1 MKAMRISGRGRLAGR
16 GLSTGRARSAR
27 RIPSRL
33 PLAAALLSLA
43 FTVAAC
49 GSAAP
54 ITTAGTAPT
63 VVPVPNGVTTM
74 SESPAPPL
82 TGCDASLR
90 PAGPLPA
97 PGAMPAGSTMAKI
110 QQRGYLIAGV
120 DEDSSLFGYR
130 NTYSDSSAPPLVGF
144 DIDFVQQVATAL
156 FGGPGHVRYKVLTKA
171 ERLTALQQGSVDIL
185 ADILT
190 VDCQRAQQA
199 DFSADYFDAGQRV
212 LVNQA
217 STVQDIG
224 GLAGKRVCAAA
235 GTTSLQTLADPK
247 YRVVPVSAVNW
258 ADCLVMLQQGQVD
271 AISTTDL
278 ILLGIQSQDP
288 YTKIVGPRFTF
299 ERHGL
304 GFPKGRGDFIRFVNG
319 VLEQLKANGTWT
331 AIYTHWIGDRLG
343 PVPAPPPPV
352 YQ

>member
-1 MKAMRISGRGRLAGR
+1 MR
-16 GLSTGRARSAR
+16 
-27 RIPSRL
+27 
-33 PLAAALLSLA
+33 LSLA
-43 FTVAAC
+43 ALVMSLALGVAAC
-49 GSAAP
+49 GS
-54 ITTAGTAPT
+54 GAPT
-63 VVPVPNGVTTM
+63 TSAGATASASRTASSTSSADVPIPDGVTTV

-90 PAGPLPA
+90 PTGPLPA
-97 PGAMPAGSTMAKI
+97 AGAMPAGSTMAKI

-120 DEDSSLFGYR
+120 DEDSYLFGYR
-130 NTYSDSSAPPLVGF
+130 NPSADPSAPPLVGF
-144 DIDFVQQVATAL
+144 DIDFVQQVATAI
-156 FGGPGHVRYKVLTKA
+156 FGAPGHVRYKVLTKA
-171 ERLTALQQGSVDIL
+171 ERLTALHQGSVDLL

-217 STVQDIG
+217 STVQGIG
-224 GLAGKRVCAAA
+224 DLVGKKVCAAA
-235 GTTSLQTLADPK
+235 GTTSIQTLADPK
-247 YRVVPVSAVNW
+247 YRVIPVSAVNW

-278 ILLGIQSQDP
+278 ILLGIQAQDP
-288 YTKIVGPRFTF
+288 YTKIVGPRFTY

-304 GFPKGRGDFIRFVNG
+304 GFPKGQGDFIRFVNA
-319 VLEQLKANGTWT
+319 VLDQMKADGTWT